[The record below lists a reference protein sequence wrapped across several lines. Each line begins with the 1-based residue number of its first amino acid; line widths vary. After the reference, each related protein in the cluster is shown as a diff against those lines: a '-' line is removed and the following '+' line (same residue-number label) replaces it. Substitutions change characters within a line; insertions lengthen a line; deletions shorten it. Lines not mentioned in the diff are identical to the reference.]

1 MTPLSSLMYVA
12 WTAAVLL
19 SMGGCTA
26 GPDQYVHQRERMVES
41 QIVARGISD
50 RETLRAMRIVPR
62 HRFVPVDLV
71 TDAYADSPLPIGG
84 GQTISQPYMVAAM
97 TELVR
102 PKAGDRVLEVGTGS
116 GYQAAVLASIV
127 DSVYTIE
134 ILPALA
140 EMARDRLYALGYT
153 NVVSRCGDGYL
164 GWPDHAPFD
173 AILISAAAEEI
184 PAPLIAQLKEGGRL
198 VMPVGSPYDV
208 QTLVVGEKKNGVFT
222 RREVMPV
229 KFVPL
234 QRNAQDADQSR
245 EEK

>member
-1 MTPLSSLMYVA
+1 MA
-12 WTAAVLL
+12 
-19 SMGGCTA
+19 GCTP

-50 RETLRAMRIVPR
+50 RETLRAMLSVPR

-71 TDAYADSPLPIGG
+71 TDAYADAPLPIGG

-102 PKAGDRVLEVGTGS
+102 PRGGDRVLEVGTGS

-173 AILISAAAEEI
+173 AILISAAAEDI

-198 VMPVGSPYDV
+198 EMPVGSPYDV

-234 QRNAQDADQSR
+234 QRNAQEADQNR
-245 EEK
+245 DEK